1 MSEQSHSLIGRVL
14 ADKLRL
20 DSLLGEGAAGAVYR
34 AHHMT
39 LDKAVAIKVL
49 HQTHAS
55 DPQLIRRFKAEARA
69 ASRLDHPN
77 SVRVLDFGEDGPDK
91 LLYIAME
98 FLDGESLQ
106 ELLEREPQLASWR
119 IASIMAQVAA
129 GLAVAH
135 EQGIVHR
142 DIKPGN
148 IMLLRQ
154 MGEEGVEQE
163 IVKVC
168 DFGLAKIL
176 DANPDE
182 MTGGPLTKQGTIFGT
197 PTYMSPEQAN
207 GHVVDGRADQYAC
220 GVMMYRMAAGRPPFT
235 ADTATGVLM
244 KHILDAPTP
253 IAELAPHLDARLIEI
268 VNCSLEKEPADRYGS
283 LREVVPILREVAQGA
298 PEGAVPMVRMP
309 SSIARP
315 AAVVAPPSSMDS
327 ADLSDTHQP
336 VAAPMVPAALAPA
349 TLSSVP
355 PALLQP
361 ASSNKAPML
370 AAVMGSV
377 ALLAVGGLG
386 TYVLVGPGSR
396 APTVVSEPL
405 EPAAKAPAMQPA
417 EPAKEE
423 APEPDAP
430 MKAEP
435 DSPPAMEAKA
445 PAARPRAKTPRRR
458 PAAKPAPVAPKTPAK
473 TPEPPVVAVKPT
485 VKEAIPP
492 VTAPSVPTRTL
503 KPKLAVPTI
512 GVRPK
517 LKETL
522 RPKGPAKLGDSFNFE
537 VSVED
542 LNVGGGLS
550 ARRTRDALER
560 TLVEVKACLRQ
571 LVKGAGVETTAKV
584 RVKGRI
590 VVRGRLRDL
599 KATGGISGA
608 SSCVTDGLARARMP
622 RPDTGDAVLSLTIR
636 YRAKAQ

>member
-20 DSLLGEGAAGAVYR
+20 ESLLGEGAAGAVYR

-39 LDKAVAIKVL
+39 LDKPVAIKVL

-106 ELLEREPQLASWR
+106 QLLEREPQLASWR

-135 EQGIVHR
+135 EQGVVHR
-142 DIKPGN
+142 DIKPAN

-182 MTGGPLTKQGTIFGT
+182 MSGGPLTKQGTIFGT

-220 GVMMYRMAAGRPPFT
+220 GVIMYRMAAGRPPFM
-235 ADTATGVLM
+235 ADTSTGVLM
-244 KHILDAPTP
+244 KHILDAPVP
-253 IAELAPHLDARLIEI
+253 ILEVAPHLDARLAAI
-268 VNCSLEKEPADRYGS
+268 VNRTLEKEPEARFDS
-283 LREVVPILREVAQGA
+283 LRAVVPILREVALDA
-298 PEGAVPMVRMP
+298 PQGAVPMVRMP
-309 SSIARP
+309 SSLVRGP
-315 AAVVAPPSSMDS
+315 AVGLPAGATQSP
-327 ADLSDTHQP
+327 DLSDTYQP
-336 VAAPMVPAALAPA
+336 PEVSMAPA
-349 TLSSVP
+349 TLSSAP
-355 PALLQP
+355 PPIIQP
-361 ASSNKAPML
+361 ASNKAPML

-396 APTVVSEPL
+396 APVAIAEPVQP
-405 EPAAKAPAMQPA
+405 ESPAAQPPTMQAPPSQVAA
-417 EPAKEE
+417 EPPKEE
-423 APEPDAP
+423 APVMKTEPD
-430 MKAEP
+430 
-435 DSPPAMEAKA
+435 PPAMRAEAPTT
-445 PAARPRAKTPRRR
+445 PASAKKPTKKPKRR
-458 PAAKPAPVAPKTPAK
+458 PPTKTKPAEPKTPAK
-473 TPEPPVVAVKPT
+473 PPEPVPEVVK
-485 VKEAIPP
+485 PP
-492 VTAPSVPTRTL
+492 VTTPVVPTRSL
-503 KPKLAVPTI
+503 KPKLQVPPTVAI
-512 GVRPK
+512 RPK
-517 LKETL
+517 LQENL
-522 RPKGPAKLGDSFNFE
+522 RPKGPAKLGGSFSFD
-537 VSVED
+537 VSLADMQVS
-542 LNVGGGLS
+542 GGLS
-550 ARRTRDALER
+550 ARKTRVALER
-560 TLVEVKACLRQ
+560 AMVEVKSCLRR
-571 LVKGAGVETTAKV
+571 LVDSKGVETSGSV

-590 VVRGRLRDL
+590 VVRGRLREL

-608 SSCVTDGLARARMP
+608 SACVKDGLSRARMP
-622 RPDTGDAVLSLTIR
+622 RPDTGDADLSLTIR
-636 YRAKAQ
+636 YSAKAQ